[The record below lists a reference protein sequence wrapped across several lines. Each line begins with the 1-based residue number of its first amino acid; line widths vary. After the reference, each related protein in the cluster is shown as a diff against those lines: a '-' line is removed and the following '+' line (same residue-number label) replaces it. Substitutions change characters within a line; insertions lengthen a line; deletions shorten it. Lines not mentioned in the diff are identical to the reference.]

1 MTIAVLYEHPEWFK
15 PLFATLDRRGLPWI
29 AVDAAALAWDPT
41 LRPGFD
47 LLVNRMS
54 PSAWT
59 RGHGHAIH
67 STLAYLHY
75 VERWNIPVVNGLD
88 TWRLEISKSAQLDLF
103 ERLGVPYPR
112 ARVINH
118 ASQAP
123 AAARGL
129 RFPIV
134 VKPNIGGSGAG
145 IQRFDS
151 LEALQA
157 AVEAAAVALGMDD
170 TALVQE
176 FLPAE
181 GGRITRLEILQHELL
196 YAIQITPPKDHGFNL
211 CPADICQVDDTASAL
226 RQAQGAP
233 SPSRGG
239 VQGPGSGVQGPGS
252 GVQGPGSGVQG
263 LEPKAQSLKPAEAFE
278 VCPAKPAMQIE
289 ATTAPAEV
297 VAQALA
303 VSRAAGLDVCGI
315 EFLTDQ
321 RDGRPYFYDVNA
333 LSNFVT
339 DATRVVG
346 FDPFERLV
354 DAIEAKVASRVG

>member
-15 PLFATLDRRGLPWI
+15 PLFATLDRRGLPWAGI
-29 AVDAAALAWDPT
+29 DAAALAWDPT

-59 RGHGHAIH
+59 RGHGHAIQ

-123 AAARGL
+123 AAGRGL
-129 RFPIV
+129 RFPVV

-145 IQRFDS
+145 IQRFES

-157 AVEAAAVALGMDD
+157 AVQVGAVALGMDD

-181 GGRITRLEILQHELL
+181 GGHITRLEILQHELL

-211 CPADICQVDDTASAL
+211 CPADICQMDDTA
-226 RQAQGAP
+226 AP
-233 SPSRGG
+233 
-239 VQGPGSGVQGPGS
+239 GPGSGVHGPGATVRS
-252 GVQGPGSGVQG
+252 PAVARS
-263 LEPKAQSLKPAEAFE
+263 PKPEAFE
-278 VCPAKPAMQIE
+278 VCPVKPAMQIE

-315 EFLTDQ
+315 EFLIDQ

>member
-1 MTIAVLYEHPEWFK
+1 
-15 PLFATLDRRGLPWI
+15 
-29 AVDAAALAWDPT
+29 
-41 LRPGFD
+41 
-47 LLVNRMS
+47 MS

-59 RGHGHAIH
+59 RGHGHAIQ

-118 ASQAP
+118 SSQAP
-123 AAARGL
+123 ACARGL

-145 IQRFDS
+145 IQQFDS

-157 AVEAAAVALGMDD
+157 AVEAGAVALGMDD

-181 GGRITRLEILQHELL
+181 GGHITRLEILQHQLL

-211 CPADICQVDDTASAL
+211 CPADICQVDDSE
-226 RQAQGAP
+226 
-233 SPSRGG
+233 
-239 VQGPGSGVQGPGS
+239 SGVQGPES
-252 GVQGPGSGVQG
+252 
-263 LEPKAQSLKPAEAFE
+263 AFE
-278 VCPAKPAMQIE
+278 FCPVKPAMQIE

-315 EFLTDQ
+315 EFLIDQ
-321 RDGRPYFYDVNA
+321 RDGRHYFYDVNA

-354 DAIEAKVASRVG
+354 NAIEAKVASRVR

>member
-15 PLFATLDRRGLPWI
+15 PLFATLDRRGLPWTGI
-29 AVDAAALAWDPT
+29 DAAALAWDPT

-59 RGHGHAIH
+59 RGHGHAIQ

-145 IQRFDS
+145 IQRFGS

-157 AVEAAAVALGMDD
+157 AVEAGAVALGMDD

-181 GGRITRLEILQHELL
+181 GGHITRLEILQHELL

-211 CPADICQVDDTASAL
+211 CPADICQVDDAGSRCPGSRVRGPGA
-226 RQAQGAP
+226 RVRSRPRPSKSAP
-233 SPSRGG
+233 SSRPCRLKRRRPLPRWSPRPWLSP
-239 VQGPGSGVQGPGS
+239 GPPVWTS
-252 GVQGPGSGVQG
+252 
-263 LEPKAQSLKPAEAFE
+263 
-278 VCPAKPAMQIE
+278 
-289 ATTAPAEV
+289 
-297 VAQALA
+297 
-303 VSRAAGLDVCGI
+303 AA
-315 EFLTDQ
+315 
-321 RDGRPYFYDVNA
+321 
-333 LSNFVT
+333 SN
-339 DATRVVG
+339 
-346 FDPFERLV
+346 
-354 DAIEAKVASRVG
+354 S

>member
-1 MTIAVLYEHPEWFK
+1 MSLTIGVLYEHPEWFK
-15 PLFATLDRRGLPWI
+15 PLFATFDRRGLPWFP
-29 AVDAAALAWDPT
+29 VDGASLGWDPT

-59 RGHGHAIH
+59 RGHGHAIQ

-75 VERWNIPVVNGLD
+75 VERWGIPIVNGLNA
-88 TWRLEISKSAQLDLF
+88 WRLEISKSAQLDLF
-103 ERLGVPYPR
+103 EQLGVPYPR

-145 IQRFDS
+145 IQRFDAPD
-151 LEALQA
+151 ELQH
-157 AVEAAAVALGMDD
+157 AVEARALALGMDD

-181 GGRITRLEILQHELL
+181 GGHITRLEILQHELL
-196 YAIQITPPKDHGFNL
+196 YAIRITPPKDHGFNL
-211 CPADICQVDDTASAL
+211 CPADICQVDEASGGGADAVRGGGAL
-226 RQAQGAP
+226 APQLGAP
-233 SPSRGG
+233 
-239 VQGPGSGVQGPGS
+239 
-252 GVQGPGSGVQG
+252 
-263 LEPKAQSLKPAEAFE
+263 AFE
-278 VCPAKPAMQIE
+278 VCPVKPAMQIE
-289 ATTAPAEV
+289 ATHAPAEV

-303 VSRAAGLDVCGI
+303 ISRAAGLDVCGI
-315 EFLTDQ
+315 EFLVDQ

-339 DATRVVG
+339 DAPRVVG

-354 DAIEAKVASRVG
+354 DVIEAKVATRVR

>member
-1 MTIAVLYEHPEWFK
+1 MIAVLYEHPEWFK
-15 PLFATLDRRGLPWI
+15 PLFAALGRRGLPWTKI
-29 AVDAAALAWDPT
+29 DAAALAWDPT

-59 RGHGHAIH
+59 RGHGHAIQ

-75 VERWNIPVVNGLD
+75 VERWNIPVINGLD

-123 AAARGL
+123 AAAQGL
-129 RFPIV
+129 RFPVV

-157 AVEAAAVALGMDD
+157 AVEARAVALGMDD

-181 GGRITRLEILQHELL
+181 GGHITRLEILQHELL

-211 CPADICQVDDTASAL
+211 CPADICQVDDTAS
-226 RQAQGAP
+226 
-233 SPSRGG
+233 G
-239 VQGPGSGVQGPGS
+239 VQGPGSGGQGSS
-252 GVQGPGSGVQG
+252 GVQGPES
-263 LEPKAQSLKPAEAFE
+263 PFEA
-278 VCPAKPAMQIE
+278 CPAKPAMQIE

-303 VSRAAGLDVCGI
+303 VSRAARLDVCGI
-315 EFLTDQ
+315 EFLID
-321 RDGRPYFYDVNA
+321 RREGRPYFYDVNA

>member
-1 MTIAVLYEHPEWFK
+1 MAIAVLYEHPEWFK
-15 PLFATLDRRGLPWI
+15 PLFATLDRRGLLWLP
-29 AVDAAALAWDPT
+29 VDAAALAWDPAI
-41 LRPGFD
+41 RPAFD

-59 RGHGHAIH
+59 RGHGHAIQ

-75 VERWNIPVVNGLD
+75 VERWGVPIVNGLD
-88 TWRLEISKSAQLDLF
+88 CWRLEISKSAQLDLF
-103 ERLGVPYPR
+103 EQLGVPYPR

-118 ASQAP
+118 ASQAA

-151 LEALQA
+151 PADLQR
-157 AVEAAAVALGMDD
+157 AVEGGTVTLGMDD

-181 GGRITRLEILQHELL
+181 GGHIVRLEILQHELL
-196 YAIQITPPKDHGFNL
+196 YAIQITPPRDHGFNL
-211 CPADICQVDDTASAL
+211 CPADICQVDDTASV
-226 RQAQGAP
+226 
-233 SPSRGG
+233 
-239 VQGPGSGVQGPGS
+239 VQGPGSEVQGSGS
-252 GVQGPGSGVQG
+252 
-263 LEPKAQSLKPAEAFE
+263 AFDA
-278 VCPAKPAMQIE
+278 CPAKPAMQIV

-297 VAQALA
+297 VAQAQSI
-303 VSRAAGLDVCGI
+303 SRAAGLDVCGI

-321 RDGRPYFYDVNA
+321 RDGRAYFYDVNA

-339 DATRVVG
+339 DAPRVVG

-354 DAIEAKVASRVG
+354 DVIEAKVTEQVGSK